1 MSDGSDTGAKPV
13 TDADIKGLWRRAY
26 IKAPADVPEF
36 EDHDT
41 QVYWFQADGLYA
53 DLRIPVRFSHG
64 LFAASLSEF
73 AQDDLLE
80 LAEAEGFAGYA
91 SVVDGVCHWQRAINL
106 QGPETGRDIGRLE
119 RTSGGL
125 REYGVDAD
133 FVELWLNQQVD
144 GPTPDAH
151 VFTCEGG
158 FWGFLITSPTR
169 FLFACDRPSRK
180 NLARPWKEVLTQALT
195 RLDREQLT
203 DLFQAEYSFGR
214 IEDGAAVIEL
224 SSHPNRVGAVLCDKL
239 STASKALITHHV
251 RFDGG
256 SLQRHWADTDLKF
269 RA

>member
-1 MSDGSDTGAKPV
+1 MSDGADPGAKPV

-26 IKAPADVPEF
+26 IKAPAEVPEF

-64 LFAASLSEF
+64 LSAPSLSVL

-80 LAEAEGFAGYA
+80 LAEAEGFAGCA
-91 SVVDGVCHWQRAINL
+91 SVVDGVCNWQRAINL
-106 QGPETGRDIGRLE
+106 QGPESGRDIGRLE
-119 RTSGGL
+119 WTSGGL
-125 REYGVDAD
+125 REYGVEAD
-133 FVELWLNQQVD
+133 FVELWLNQQLDAPAPD
-144 GPTPDAH
+144 GR

-180 NLARPWKEVLTQALT
+180 NLARPWKEVLTQALN
-195 RLDREQLT
+195 RFDRELLT

-224 SSHPNRVGAVLCDKL
+224 SSHPNRVGAVLCNL
-239 STASKALITHHV
+239 LH
-251 RFDGG
+251 
-256 SLQRHWADTDLKF
+256 
-269 RA
+269 